1 MPTVGALVRL
11 LSGCGM
17 AGGPLGSACRRR
29 PVHSGCDDSGPTRH
43 DSELTAARWASQQPA
58 ETAWVGASNA
68 RRVTLDAPSPLPS
81 GMPAVVSLGQT
92 HRTPLGARPC
102 SRGGLRIHGRPSP
115 CHGASHVPGGACSS
129 LRTPGWYQHLRE
141 EAASV
146 FAACVSAH

>member
-17 AGGPLGSACRRR
+17 AEGPLGSACRRR

-43 DSELTAARWASQQPA
+43 GSELTAARWASQQPA

-92 HRTPLGARPC
+92 DRTPLGAGPC
-102 SRGGLRIHGRPSP
+102 SRGGPRIHSSRPHATGQAM
-115 CHGASHVPGGACSS
+115 CQVVPV
-129 LRTPGWYQHLRE
+129 LRSERQAGT
-141 EAASV
+141 ST
-146 FAACVSAH
+146 